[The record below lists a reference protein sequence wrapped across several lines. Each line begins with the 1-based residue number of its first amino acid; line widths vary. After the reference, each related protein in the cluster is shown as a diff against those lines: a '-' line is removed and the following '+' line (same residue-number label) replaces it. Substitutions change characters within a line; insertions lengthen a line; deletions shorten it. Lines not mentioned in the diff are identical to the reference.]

1 MATRTGVDEGVGAE
15 LGVITVS
22 SVEADI
28 DGRRW
33 WHHGIISIVENI
45 FFSETALVGLAAI

>member
-1 MATRTGVDEGVGAE
+1 VGAE

-45 FFSETALVGLAAI
+45 FFSETALAGTAAI